1 MMQEKKNVRL
11 LFSLIAMVAAIVVF
25 YLLTN
30 KDGGLEI
37 DKTLFKTEDPT
48 KINKVVLESPKGKIE
63 LSYNGTAWKVND
75 HFDADRQLITVLF
88 ATLEQVEPKR
98 SASEN
103 ERAGIVDRLTKEGV
117 KVSLLEEGELKQT
130 FYAGGNQEKTLTY
143 FYSKD
148 NQPYVM
154 TIPGYRIYV
163 ASILDLDENGWR
175 DKRVFN
181 FNWRNFRK
189 LAVSF
194 SADPKE
200 DFEVVSIRKSFFDIA
215 GMDTDTTR
223 LNNFLD
229 DVSLL
234 TGDGIILPTSFPK
247 YDSLLTSSPTMKIVI
262 NDIANRSYQLE
273 LFRVIPDD
281 PNVLGRV
288 NDKDVMIF
296 DRKKIFRVA
305 KNKTYFKKGRE

>member
-11 LFSLIAMVAAIVVF
+11 LFSLIALLVATVVF
-25 YLLTN
+25 YLLTS

-37 DKTLFKTEDPT
+37 DKGLFKTEDPT
-48 KINKVVLESPKGKIE
+48 RINTVILESPKGKIE
-63 LSYNGTAWKVND
+63 LNYNGTAWKVND
-75 HFDADRQLITVLF
+75 RFEADRQLITVLF
-88 ATLEQVEPKR
+88 ATLEQAEPKR

-103 ERAGIVDRLTKEGV
+103 EREGIIDRLTKEGV

-130 FYAGGNQEKTLTY
+130 FYAGGNLEKTLTY
-143 FYSKD
+143 FYREGD
-148 NQPYVM
+148 QPYVM

-163 ASILDLDENGWR
+163 ASILELDENGWR

-194 SADPKE
+194 SEDAKE
-200 DFEVVSIRKSFFDIA
+200 NFEVSQRDRFFDIA
-215 GMDTDTTR
+215 GMNADTTR

-234 TGDGIILPTSFPK
+234 TGNGFILPASFPQ
-247 YDSLLTSSPTMKIVI
+247 YDSLLKSSPSMRIVI
-262 NDIANRSYQLE
+262 NDIANRNYQLE
-273 LFRVIPDD
+273 LFQSIPGD

-288 NDKDVMIF
+288 NDRDVMIF
-296 DRKKIFRVA
+296 DRKKIIRVA
-305 KNKTYFKKGRE
+305 KNRTYFTKRRE

>member
-1 MMQEKKNVRL
+1 MTQDKKNIRL
-11 LFSLIAMVAAIVVF
+11 FFSLLTLLVATIAF
-25 YLLTN
+25 YLLGNT
-30 KDGGLEI
+30 DGRLEI
-37 DKTLFKTEDPT
+37 DKNLFRIEDPT
-48 KINKVVLESPKGKIE
+48 KINKVILESPKGKIE
-63 LSYNGTAWKVND
+63 LSYNGIAWKVND

-88 ATLEQVEPKR
+88 ATLEQAEPKR
-98 SASEN
+98 SVSEN
-103 ERAGIVDRLTKEGV
+103 ERVEIVDRLTKEGV
-117 KVSLLEEGELKQT
+117 RVSLLEEGELKQT

-143 FYSKD
+143 FYSQDK
-148 NQPYVM
+148 QPYVM

-163 ASILDLDENGWR
+163 ASILELDENGWR
-175 DKRVFN
+175 DKRVFI

-194 SADPKE
+194 SADSKE
-200 DFEVVSIRKSFFDIA
+200 DFEVVSQRNSFFDIA

-234 TGDGIILPTSFPK
+234 TGDGIIPPTSFPK

-305 KNKTYFKKGRE
+305 KNRTYFKKRRE